1 LFVITTHRSESLT
14 NYISYP
20 ASKTTATFGL
30 NSGGR
35 FIVGQEKSDSSPM
48 SQWSTGFDPEWP
60 FVCTATGQKKPH
72 SQEGGKERG
81 KFSVPL

>member
-48 SQWSTGFDPEWP
+48 SQLIPIYSNMSHLG
-60 FVCTATGQKKPH
+60 KKFEKRNAL
-72 SQEGGKERG
+72 QRTLQ
-81 KFSVPL
+81 FQ